1 MKKDFHLIF
10 LNYPYNALVS
20 LMRNKSIHVQ
30 LRFLLFVIEEE
41 AGEISFDEN
50 DDFVEQNESVSDA
63 ISVSEDCLNDE
74 NDEIFVFIV
83 FDIE

>member
-1 MKKDFHLIF
+1 M
-10 LNYPYNALVS
+10 
-20 LMRNKSIHVQ
+20 NKYTAEDA
-30 LRFLLFVIEEE
+30 RFLLFVIEEE